1 MSDWFTIRSLPVVAG
16 GIGLFILVTM
26 ASLSFWIV
34 TNLADSETF
43 VDNAVEAFT
52 EEESVEALSAL
63 VVDRVAED
71 RPILGFVRP
80 LLEDM
85 VAGFFASETVDDLVT
100 RIGVRLHGAMFD
112 GSQDGVVIDLA
123 PVGEKVLPPLERFF
137 PDVAA
142 EIPASAF
149 GEIVLIEPG
158 TVPELSPY
166 ARNATAIMWFSII
179 MAVILAGVI
188 VGMRETKWKAVL
200 NVGIP
205 VMLAGILG
213 IVVVRQARVL
223 TLGTA
228 ENPNVEVLVGALYDQ
243 MVGALRAQ
251 GVILILAGLVVT
263 VLGLGMRPTVST
275 EEV

>member
-71 RPILGFVRP
+71 RPILVFVRP

-112 GSQDGVVIDLA
+112 GSQDGVVIDLE

-275 EEV
+275 DEV